1 MEQKTLFLVK
11 GRPGHINPTLPD
23 ATLYLSALT
32 EESLDLQG
40 SSGTYHMLFD
50 FFFFFYEA
58 PVVWQSLRSLGINLL
73 PVGFSREGACWYFL
87 SHDTYRQIH

>member
-1 MEQKTLFLVK
+1 MSNLLPAGPEGETEHSTWHLVGASRMEQKTLFLVK

-50 FFFFFYEA
+50 FFFFF
-58 PVVWQSLRSLGINLL
+58 
-73 PVGFSREGACWYFL
+73 FL
-87 SHDTYRQIH
+87 